1 MMLREEKMQLI
12 LILVLTIATA
22 APILASELE
31 VVRCE
36 EIAAL
41 QLKIL

>member
-1 MMLREEKMQLI
+1 MMVREKKMQFI

-36 EIAAL
+36 EL
-41 QLKIL
+41 LLYN

>member
-1 MMLREEKMQLI
+1 MMVMKEKMQLI
-12 LILVLTIATA
+12 VILVLTIATA

-36 EIAAL
+36 DIAAI
-41 QLKIL
+41 QLNH